1 MRALKILG
9 LGLVGLMLFVGIVVT
24 AVAVGGAPLVAR
36 VIENQGSALLGRHI
50 HLARLVISW
59 GRPTRIVAE
68 HITVANAAWGSS
80 PNMLAVGRLEMEIEP
95 GALLGLKLVVPHLT
109 LEEGSLL
116 LETAMDGERNWAP
129 FAAAVGAR
137 QQRPQVQRL
146 LIRNG
151 TFRYHNGQTGAET
164 DVATDE
170 LVAETTDGVSPIN
183 ITAKG
188 TFQQDRFA
196 LTAAVGAVGQLQ
208 SASEPYPVKLKGSLG
223 ANDIALNGM
232 IADPLATQGLDLHV
246 EMNGQDIQ
254 EVLATLG
261 VPIPKMPIY
270 QLSGQVQRDGQKWW
284 LEQVTGRVGASLLAG
299 RILVDTG
306 RHVPYIRA
314 DLTSSFLDL
323 ADLQGLYGGEPNR
336 QLPLQDEKTPSSNPA
351 EKKSS
356 RVIPD
361 VRLPIGKLLGFDADF
376 SLDSSNVKPTDGFP
390 FEHFTLGI
398 SLKDG
403 TLRLKPVRVAI
414 ARGELLADLEYR
426 SAETPPHFRGDIEV
440 HHIDLAKLFA
450 GAAVSNSLR
459 QTAGII
465 GGFAKLSSAGTS
477 QRQILSQLDG
487 DVGIFVQGG
496 RLGQKMGGAFE
507 SSLAEALGLIAKKD
521 EPPHPVNCLIGR
533 VKVARG
539 VATAETLLLDT
550 TETIVV
556 GRGNIN
562 VGDETIFL
570 DFRPYAKRGSA
581 RRIGVPF
588 AIRGTFADPS
598 VTADKVGLIARLGAA
613 IGIGDETPPGA
624 LLRLLEAGLGE
635 KNSCGNVFSK
645 REPAGQGTTTAP
657 RQSR

>member
-1 MRALKILG
+1 MRFLKILA
-9 LGLVGLMLFVGIVVT
+9 LGLVGLILFLGMAVT
-24 AVAVGGAPLVAR
+24 AVAVGGAPLIVHL
-36 VIENQGSALLGRHI
+36 IENQGSALVGRDVRLGR
-50 HLARLVISW
+50 LDISW

-68 HITVANAAWGSS
+68 RITVANAAWGSN
-80 PNMLAVGRLEMEIEP
+80 PNMLAVGRLDMAIEP
-95 GALLGLKLVVPHLT
+95 GALLRLKFVVPLLT

-116 LETAMDGERNWAP
+116 LETSPDGERNWAP
-129 FAAAVGAR
+129 FAAAVGTPQR
-137 QQRPQVQRL
+137 QTQVQRL
-146 LIRNG
+146 LIRNS

-164 DVATDE
+164 KVAAGE
-170 LVAETTDGVSPIN
+170 LLAETLDDMSPIN
-183 ITAKG
+183 VTAKG
-188 TFQQDRFA
+188 TFQEDRFA
-196 LTAAVGAVGQLQ
+196 FAAAVGAFGQLQ

-223 ANDIALNGM
+223 ANDIALDGT
-232 IADPLATQGLDLHV
+232 IADPLATQGLDLRV

-270 QLSGQVQRDGQKWW
+270 QLSGHVHRDGQKWL

-299 RILVDTG
+299 RIVVDTG
-306 RHVPYIRA
+306 QHVPYIRA

-336 QLPLQDEKTPSSNPA
+336 QPAPRDEKRRSSDPA
-351 EKKSS
+351 EKKNA

-361 VRLPIGKLLGFDADF
+361 VRLPIGKLLGFNADF

-390 FEHFTLGI
+390 VEHFTLGI

-403 TLRLKPVRVAI
+403 ALRLKPIRVAI
-414 ARGELLADLEYR
+414 ARGELLGDVEYR

-440 HHIDLAKLFA
+440 HHVDIAKLFV
-450 GAAVSNSLR
+450 GATVSNSLK

-465 GGFAKLSSAGTS
+465 GGFAKLSSAGTT
-477 QRQILSQLDG
+477 QRQILAQLDG

-496 RLGQKMGGAFE
+496 RLGQKLGGAFE
-507 SSLAEALGLIAKKD
+507 SSLAEALGLISKKD
-521 EPPHPVNCLIGR
+521 ESPHPVNCLIGR

-539 VATAETLLLDT
+539 VATAETLRLDT
-550 TETIVV
+550 AETIVV

-562 VGDETIFL
+562 IGDETIFL
-570 DFRPYAKRGSA
+570 DFRPYPKHGST

-613 IGIGDETPPGA
+613 IGIGDETPPDS
-624 LLRLLEAGLGE
+624 LLQLLEAGLGE
-635 KNSCGNVFSK
+635 KNSCSNAFSK
-645 REPAGQGTTTAP
+645 RDSAGQGTTTAP
-657 RQSR
+657 HRSR

>member
-1 MRALKILG
+1 MRVAKILG
-9 LGLVGLMLFVGIVVT
+9 LGLVGLIVFVGIAVT
-24 AVAVGGAPLVAR
+24 AVAVGGAPLIAL
-36 VIENQGSALLGRHI
+36 VIEKQGSALLGRHI
-50 HLARLVISW
+50 RLARLDISW

-68 HITVANAAWGSS
+68 HLTVANATWGSN
-80 PNMLAVGRLEMEIEP
+80 PNMVAVGRLDIEIEP
-95 GALLGLKLVVPHLT
+95 SALLGLKLVVPHLT

-116 LETAMDGERNWAP
+116 LETATDGERNWAP
-129 FAAAVGAR
+129 FAAAVGAP
-137 QQRPQVQRL
+137 QQRPRVEGV

-151 TFRYHNGQTGAET
+151 TFRYHNGQTGAATE
-164 DVATDE
+164 VATDE
-170 LVAETTDGVSPIN
+170 LVAETPDGVSPIN
-183 ITAKG
+183 IAAKG

-196 LTAAVGAVGQLQ
+196 LAAAVGAVGQLQ

-223 ANDIALNGM
+223 ANDIALDGT
-232 IADPLATQGLDLHV
+232 IANPLATQGLDLHV

-270 QLSGQVQRDGQKWW
+270 HLSGQLHRDGQKWW
-284 LEQVTGRVGASLLAG
+284 FEQVTGRVGASLLAG
-299 RILVDTG
+299 RIVVDTG
-306 RHVPYIRA
+306 QHVPYIRA
-314 DLTSSFLDL
+314 DLTANFLDL
-323 ADLQGLYGGEPNR
+323 ADLQGLYGGEANR
-336 QLPLQDEKTPSSNPA
+336 KLPIQDEKSRSSDQ
-351 EKKSS
+351 KKSS

-390 FEHFTLGI
+390 FEHFTLGV
-398 SLKDG
+398 SLQGG
-403 TLRLKPVRVAI
+403 TLRLKPIRVAI
-414 ARGELLADLEYR
+414 ARGELLGDLEYR
-426 SAETPPHFRGDIEV
+426 SAETPSHFSGEIEV
-440 HHIDLAKLFA
+440 HHIDLAKLLA

-459 QTAGII
+459 HIAGIV
-465 GGFAKLSSAGTS
+465 GGFAKLSSAGTE

-507 SSLAEALGLIAKKD
+507 SSLAEALGLISKKD

-550 TETIVV
+550 AETIVS

-562 VGDETIFL
+562 IGDETFFL
-570 DFRPYAKRGSA
+570 DFKPYPKRGSG

-613 IGIGDETPPGA
+613 IGIGDETPPDG
-624 LLRLLEAGLGE
+624 LLQLLEAGLGG
-635 KNSCGNVFSK
+635 KNSCSSAFSK
-645 REPAGQGTTTAP
+645 PEPAGQGSTTAP
-657 RQSR
+657 HRSR